1 MKKRKKLFVLTAII
15 VASAVNFKGDK
26 SFKVIGAVEYGV
38 DLAFGRRVVSSAHT
52 DDHLNIHAV
61 DARSDTRYAAVSDD
75 NAFFYVDLGG
85 IERVGKVVIDWEA
98 AYASEYL
105 LQMSMDAVTWT
116 TIATVTKTNNDIDEI
131 EFPKWIETQFVKF
144 QGVSRA
150 LEYGY
155 SFYSFEVYGP
165 KSLGVA
171 GDVVYAS
178 SYENPTILPSS
189 AILDNEAH
197 TRWASQ
203 QQDNECLIFD
213 FKSPVIFDL
222 IKVRWEVSFARIFKI
237 YTHPETTST
246 SPTRDDDGW
255 TYLTGTEAGLGEVDT
270 FKLTE
275 EATSRYVKV
284 DLIQRET
291 SENTKKTGR
300 YPWESTFSI
309 YSFDIYKEADLPAV
323 KLGHKMEFS
332 HNSPAWVA
340 MSNIT
345 LHDEGLILA
354 PHGYPIEADGVVT
367 NMESIADGNIP
378 GFESYATYNPAVI
391 YDEDRNIFHMIYRS
405 ELPDRFDTYY
415 GERYELGHM
424 STLSYAY
431 SYDGVH
437 FTRGDNNPIAWP
449 TISEEHGGG
458 LEDPRMFKIVN
469 DPNRGGVTTY
479 YITYTMYD
487 YSITREGMIYTQD
500 FVTFNKVGRLA
511 PDYPHAY
518 KSGTFLTDP
527 EGNLVKISDP
537 RPGKFG
543 QVYMI
548 YMKDGG
554 YTRIGFTN
562 DVTRI
567 EASDIIDIDT
577 SSFGP
582 NDIEKLT
589 KGNESCMALTNI
601 YGPDDKDIYLMYG
614 GGVLSDPNIQH
625 QQPNASGWF
634 YALGVLKTT
643 QSNPFELTNVQ
654 LDLDEPTMY
663 PTDTN
668 KIDYGLFNKCMFADT
683 MIRYNNKWYFYY
695 GAGDMYVG
703 LATARADFSAGAAEF
718 SKVGN
723 NLEITSLALNKR
735 YENDKSYYDIEF
747 VIEGYNLNGDSLF
760 TPITTTYSVPH
771 FTKLAL
777 GKYSRGIDISH
788 TLDLSLDAFSTDYY
802 IKAYVIDKTTMEVIN
817 LPSYYLV
824 ITPAVTHRPH

>member
-548 YMKDGG
+548 F
-554 YTRIGFTN
+554 GFTG
-562 DVTRI
+562 TPI
-567 EASDIIDIDT
+567 FASNT
-577 SSFGP
+577 
-582 NDIEKLT
+582 T
-589 KGNESCMALTNI
+589 AGNKFPTM
-601 YGPDDKDIYLMYG
+601 
-614 GGVLSDPNIQH
+614 
-625 QQPNASGWF
+625 
-634 YALGVLKTT
+634 KTT
-643 QSNPFELTNVQ
+643 EQVFGKQLHTYTIVDAIRDGNVLPFR
-654 LDLDEPTMY
+654 
-663 PTDTN
+663 
-668 KIDYGLFNKCMFADT
+668 IDYIN
-683 MIRYNNKWYFYY
+683 
-695 GAGDMYVG
+695 
-703 LATARADFSAGAAEF
+703 TARAKDELLDEE
-718 SKVGN
+718 V
-723 NLEITSLALNKR
+723 
-735 YENDKSYYDIEF
+735 YDIEREKALLAPNRISEITKYILEHF
-747 VIEGYNLNGDSLF
+747 YQKTKRNERSYEYSKITNIKEVARRRNKAEEVKEKTRITGFNSLF
-760 TPITTTYSVPH
+760 AVASIEAAKRYYAE
-771 FTKLAL
+771 FKKQLL
-777 GKYSRGIDISH
+777 IS
-788 TLDLSLDAFSTDYY
+788 LLLYF
-802 IKAYVIDKTTMEVIN
+802 
-817 LPSYYLV
+817 
-824 ITPAVTHRPH
+824 

>member
-548 YMKDGG
+548 FGFTGTPIFASNTTAGNKFPTMKTTEQVFGKQLHTYTIVDAIRDGNVLPFRID
-554 YTRIGFTN
+554 YINTARAKDELLDEEVYDIEREKALLAPNRISEITKYILEHFYQKTKRNERSYEYSKITNIKEVARRRNKAEEVKEKTRITGFN
-562 DVTRI
+562 SLFAVASI
-567 EASDIIDIDT
+567 EAAKRYYNEFKKQQKDLIPDKQIKVAIIYSWNPNEGSEFEQDGLFDENNENTEKLDKPSRDFLDEAIKDYNNYFGTSYDT
-577 SSFGP
+577 SS
-582 NDIEKLT
+582 EKFQ
-589 KGNESCMALTNI
+589 N
-601 YGPDDKDIYLMYG
+601 
-614 GGVLSDPNIQH
+614 
-625 QQPNASGWF
+625 
-634 YALGVLKTT
+634 
-643 QSNPFELTNVQ
+643 
-654 LDLDEPTMY
+654 
-663 PTDTN
+663 
-668 KIDYGLFNKCMFADT
+668 
-683 MIRYNNKWYFYY
+683 YY
-695 GAGDMYVG
+695 
-703 LATARADFSAGAAEF
+703 
-718 SKVGN
+718 K
-723 NLEITSLALNKR
+723 
-735 YENDKSYYDIEF
+735 
-747 VIEGYNLNGDSLF
+747 
-760 TPITTTYSVPH
+760 
-771 FTKLAL
+771 
-777 GKYSRGIDISH
+777 
-788 TLDLSLDAFSTDYY
+788 DLSLRV
-802 IKAYVIDKTTMEVIN
+802 KNREVDLLI
-817 LPSYYLV
+817 V
-824 ITPAVTHRPH
+824 VF